1 MALRKAK
8 VELGKK
14 YRDPISGFEGTA
26 TGRYEYLHGCVRWQ
40 LSGNI
45 NGEPKDFV
53 FDEPQ
58 LEAIATP
65 KPLKPTRGTGGPKDA
80 PRRTGL

>member
-1 MALRKAK
+1 MK
-8 VELGKK
+8 VKLGKK
-14 YRDPISGFEGTA
+14 YRDPISGFEGVA

-40 LSGNI
+40 LSGQL

-58 LEAIATP
+58 LEEV
-65 KPLKPTRGTGGPKDA
+65 KPQPEPQPSTRGTGGPKDA
-80 PRRTGL
+80 PPRIGL